1 MKIDIQGTG
10 VCISYQYKGL
20 PVVTGI
26 QTWVSCWASTPLSV
40 TSTIINV
47 NKNRGELKNQGELSE
62 VTIAYLEKMNRLVYE
77 HSSHT

>member
-20 PVVTGI
+20 PTVTGI
-26 QTWVSCWASTPLSV
+26 QTWVSCWASTTLSV

-47 NKNRGELKNQGELSE
+47 NKNRGELKN
-62 VTIAYLEKMNRLVYE
+62 
-77 HSSHT
+77 